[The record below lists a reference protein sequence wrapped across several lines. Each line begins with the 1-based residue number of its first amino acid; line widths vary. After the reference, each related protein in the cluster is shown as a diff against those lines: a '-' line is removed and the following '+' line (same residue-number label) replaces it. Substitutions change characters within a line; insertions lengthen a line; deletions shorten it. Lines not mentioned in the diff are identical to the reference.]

1 MAKYLDETGLTTLW
15 GKVVAKDTATLTAAK
30 NDATSKV
37 NAAKSELQESI
48 NDTNKDVTTLEGY
61 FTSGAANKA
70 LADGSGNNIVNTYV
84 TKTTHNTLSG
94 KVTTLEGYFTSGV
107 ANKALA
113 DGNGK
118 NIANT
123 YATKTALETLSGNY
137 ATLSGYFTE
146 GAAKKAIADGEGN
159 NIVDTYAK
167 TNDITTGVITA
178 YAAQRAS
185 KDGDGNVIS
194 TTYIKNSQKGV
205 AGGVA
210 PLGDDKLIPSEYL
223 PGYVDDAI
231 EGYYYQNK
239 FYKEAAH
246 TTQIVGEAGKV
257 YVDLSTNKT
266 YRWSGSTFVQLN
278 SGLALGETTGSAYDG
293 AKGKANAEAI
303 AELEEVV
310 ENLDAQGVK
319 YSGQGVSANTV
330 DGAIAELANNIS
342 QVEEAIPTIEAITT
356 AEINTICV

>member
-113 DGNGK
+113 DGN
-118 NIANT
+118 
-123 YATKTALETLSGNY
+123 
-137 ATLSGYFTE
+137 
-146 GAAKKAIADGEGN
+146 
-159 NIVDTYAK
+159 
-167 TNDITTGVITA
+167 
-178 YAAQRAS
+178 
-185 KDGDGNVIS
+185 GNVIS

-356 AEINTICV
+356 TEINTICV